1 MKKWTQVLY
10 MTEEV
15 LLQLLMKEGPG
26 YLQGVYAII
35 LDEAHERSL
44 RLDLLLGWLRH
55 LQETGLQVHLL
66 VTSATLDRELFSK
79 YLGDCPVVMIA
90 GRMFPVQD
98 IFAPPPT
105 SLPLQ
110 QYLQQ
115 KVVQLHREAAVDE
128 GDILAFLPG
137 QQEVESSRRAVEQM
151 LRNDSKSA
159 QVFALHGGQ
168 EPEDQAPVFEKLQ
181 RGRKIIF
188 ATNVAETSVTID
200 GVRMVVDSGMEKQA
214 IFDAKRSQDAL
225 NPLAALCQGR
235 VSQCAPSSTLEGA
248 ES

>member
-1 MKKWTQVLY
+1 MMKKWTQVVY

-15 LLQLLMKEGPG
+15 LLQQLMKEGAG

-55 LQETGLQVHLL
+55 LRCCGNLEVHLL
-66 VTSATLDRELFSK
+66 VTSATLDKELFSQ
-79 YLGDCPVVMIA
+79 YLGGCPVVMIE

-98 IFAPPPT
+98 IFSPPPT
-105 SLPLQ
+105 SSPLQ

-151 LRNDSKSA
+151 LQNDSKA
-159 QVFALHGGQ
+159 VQVFALHGGQ
-168 EPEDQAPVFEKLQ
+168 EPEDQAPVFEKLKT
-181 RGRKIIF
+181 GARKIIF

-214 IFDAKRSQDAL
+214 IFDAKRS
-225 NPLAALCQGR
+225 
-235 VSQCAPSSTLEGA
+235 
-248 ES
+248 